1 MSADTQAAAPQ
12 LGRTRAQLVAFR
24 AMCGRDLWVIARHD
38 LAGFL
43 AQSLLQPLFY
53 LFIFGRVLPDIGA
66 AQGSYGSQL
75 LPGVLGLTLF
85 LTALQNTALPLVID
99 FSFTKE
105 IEDRLLAPLA
115 AWALAVQKMV
125 MAAMRGIV
133 AALAIIPL
141 AALILPGGVDFS
153 GAHWLGFAVLLLVGP
168 FAGSAVGLL
177 LGTAVAPQKINVM
190 FAVVLTP
197 LLFTGATFYPWQA
210 LDGLRWFQ
218 IVTLVNPL
226 TYLSEGLRGALT
238 TAPAL
243 GAGWVALGL
252 TVATATFGLLGV
264 RGFARRA
271 VD

>member
-1 MSADTQAAAPQ
+1 MSQDGAAVPQ
-12 LGRTRAQLVAFR
+12 LSRTRAQVTAFR
-24 AMCGRDLWVIARHD
+24 AMCERDLWVIARRD

-66 AQGSYGSQL
+66 ARGSYGTQL
-75 LPGVLGLTLF
+75 LPGILGLTLF

-105 IEDRLLAPLA
+105 IEDRLLAPLS
-115 AWALAVQKMV
+115 AWGLGVQKMV
-125 MAAMRGIV
+125 MASARAIV

-141 AALILPGGVDFS
+141 AELILPGGVDFTDV
-153 GAHWLGFAVLLLVGP
+153 HWAGFAVLLLVGP
-168 FAGSAVGLL
+168 MAGASVGLL
-177 LGTAVAPQKINVM
+177 MGTAVEPQKINVM

-210 LDGLRWFQ
+210 LDDLRWFQ
-218 IVTLVNPL
+218 ILTLVNPL

-238 TAPAL
+238 AVPSL

-252 TVATATFGLLGV
+252 LVATATFGALGI

>member
-1 MSADTQAAAPQ
+1 VSDPGVSAPAHS
-12 LGRTRAQLVAFR
+12 RSRAQVVAFR
-24 AMCGRDLWVIARHD
+24 AMCGRDMWVIARHD

-53 LFIFGRVLPDIGA
+53 LFIFGRVLPEIGA
-66 AQGSYGSQL
+66 ASGSYGTQL
-75 LPGVLGLTLF
+75 LPGILGLTLF

-105 IEDRLLAPLA
+105 IEDRLLAPLS
-115 AWALAVQKMV
+115 AWALGVQKMA
-125 MAAMRGIV
+125 MASLRAIV
-133 AALAIIPL
+133 AALAIIPM
-141 AALILPGGVDFS
+141 AALILPGGVDFTDVN
-153 GAHWLGFAVLLLVGP
+153 WFGFVVLLL
-168 FAGSAVGLL
+168 AGSLAGAAVGLL
-177 LGTAVAPQKINVM
+177 LGTAVTPQKINVA
-190 FAVVLTP
+190 FAVTLTP

-210 LDGLRWFQ
+210 LDSLRWFQ

-238 TAPAL
+238 AVPAL

-252 TVATATFGLLGV
+252 TLAIATFGTLGV
-264 RGFARRA
+264 RGFSRRA

>member
-1 MSADTQAAAPQ
+1 VSDPGAGAPQ
-12 LGRTRAQLVAFR
+12 YSHGRAQVVAFQ
-24 AMCGRDLWVIARHD
+24 AMCGRDLWVIVRHD

-43 AQSLLQPLFY
+43 AQSLLQPLFF
-53 LFIFGRVLPDIGA
+53 LFIFGRVLPEIGA
-66 AQGSYGSQL
+66 ASGSYGRQL

-115 AWALAVQKMV
+115 AWALGVQKMA
-125 MAAMRGIV
+125 MASLRAIV

-141 AALILPGGVDFS
+141 AALILPGGVDFADIS
-153 GAHWLGFAVLLLVGP
+153 WAGFVALMLAGSL
-168 FAGSAVGLL
+168 AGSAVGLL
-177 LGTAVAPQKINVM
+177 LGTAVAPQKISVM
-190 FAVVLTP
+190 FAVTLTP

-210 LDGLRWFQ
+210 LDSLRWFQ
-218 IVTLVNPL
+218 VITLVNPL

-238 TAPAL
+238 TVPSL
-243 GAGWVALGL
+243 GGGWVALGL
-252 TVATATFGLLGV
+252 AVAICVFGALGL
-264 RGFARRA
+264 RGFTRRA

>member
-1 MSADTQAAAPQ
+1 MSDEAVGIPQ
-12 LGRTRAQLVAFR
+12 LSRTRAQLTAFM
-24 AMCGRDLWVIARHD
+24 AMCERDLWVIARRD

-53 LFIFGRVLPDIGA
+53 LFIFGRVLPEIGA
-66 AQGSYGSQL
+66 ARGSYGTQL
-75 LPGVLGLTLF
+75 LPGILGLTLF

-105 IEDRLLAPLA
+105 IEDRLLAPLS
-115 AWALAVQKMV
+115 AWGLGVQKMV
-125 MAAMRGIV
+125 MASLRAIV

-141 AALILPGGVDFS
+141 AALILPGGVDF
-153 GAHWLGFAVLLLVGP
+153 AEVHWPGFVVLLLVGP
-168 FAGSAVGLL
+168 MAGASVGLL
-177 LGTAVAPQKINVM
+177 MGTAVEPQKINVM

-197 LLFTGATFYPWQA
+197 LLFTGATFYPWAA
-210 LDGLRWFQ
+210 LDHLRWFQ
-218 IVTLVNPL
+218 VLTLINPL

-238 TAPAL
+238 TVPSL

-252 TVATATFGLLGV
+252 LVTTAVFGTLGI